1 MFAWLRGMQMR
12 KLFRGVYV
20 AFLMLAGICF
30 VLSDRG
36 SWLETAAGIFLC
48 GVALRT
54 LAVYQHRGHLR
65 AVPHLSLAGGFRI
78 AYELYL
84 GAGALALLAA
94 FTLLELPSALIFGYF
109 IVVWMWMSGWV
120 LWQLTRRTRASAGPS
135 PVANRRSADR

>member
-1 MFAWLRGMQMR
+1 MLAWSLGTQMR
-12 KLFRGVYV
+12 KVLRGVYV
-20 AFLMLAGICF
+20 SFLMLAGICF
-30 VLSDRG
+30 VLADRG
-36 SWLETAAGIFLC
+36 SWLEMAAGIFLC

-65 AVPHLSLAGGFRI
+65 AMPQLSLAGGFRI

-120 LWQLTRRTRASAGPS
+120 LWQLTRRTRPSAGS
-135 PVANRRSADR
+135 RTASSRGSAGR

>member
-1 MFAWLRGMQMR
+1 M
-12 KLFRGVYV
+12 YV
-20 AFLMLAGICF
+20 AFLLLAGICF

-36 SWLETAAGIFLC
+36 SWLEVAAGIFLC

-54 LAVYQHRGHLR
+54 LAVYQHAGHLGR
-65 AVPHLSLAGGFRI
+65 VPRRSLAGGFRI

-120 LWQLTRRTRASAGPS
+120 LWQLSRRPQARAGAGAVESGP
-135 PVANRRSADR
+135 PTDR